1 MIDRR
6 EVKFNPSVFYRRGGL
21 PAFED
26 LGYNEKLK
34 AREFPL
40 GEIP

>member
-6 EVKFNPSVFYRRGGL
+6 EVKFNPSVSFRHGRL

-34 AREFPL
+34 VRESIS
-40 GEIP
+40 GVIP